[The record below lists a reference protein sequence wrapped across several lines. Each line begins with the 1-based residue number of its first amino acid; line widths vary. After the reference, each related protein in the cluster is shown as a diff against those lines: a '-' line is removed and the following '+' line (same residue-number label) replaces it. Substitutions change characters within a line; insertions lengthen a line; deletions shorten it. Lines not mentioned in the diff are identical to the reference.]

1 MLSPRPVCD
10 ERSIS
15 TRCRRCGFYG
25 QSLFFPPL
33 SFDGVRLGQT
43 FAPEADGKGR
53 LFDSCCELRVWE
65 AGAAR
70 DGKPASR
77 GSESPR
83 CPEPFQCCHQAL
95 VASLRG
101 GFHGENYFLLVDGTD
116 ETQRSRQSPGR
127 GQGTQTSSS
136 KKRPESLKRVSLDG
150 ANSPRHDPRSAAS
163 PEPAFGEEE
172 EVCPQPRWPLV

>member
-1 MLSPRPVCD
+1 MSSMRFLRPVSVLPTALLRRCPPRPD
-10 ERSIS
+10 
-15 TRCRRCGFYG
+15 
-25 QSLFFPPL
+25 
-33 SFDGVRLGQT
+33 VR
-43 FAPEADGKGR
+43 PEADGKGR
-53 LFDSCCELRVWE
+53 LFNSCCEPRVTE

-83 CPEPFQCCHQAL
+83 CPEPFQCCHQAF

-127 GQGTQTSSS
+127 GQGTQTSG
-136 KKRPESLKRVSLDG
+136 KKRPESLKRVSLDS

-163 PEPAFGEEE
+163 PEPAFGAEE
-172 EVCPQPRWPLV
+172 EVCPRPSWALV